1 MNVMTSLATIMLG
14 AADNTFNFAMVGPAI
29 VLGITSMGSCI
40 GCYIAGAASHA
51 VMSRVEEGHGK
62 FIGMSAAP
70 ASQSIYGFILML
82 LMSKAILA
90 GTLSPISGIAMGI
103 FSGIAIMFSSIFQ
116 GKVCATGIQ
125 ASAKQPAIFG
135 KCFAAVGIIESFA
148 LFTFVFSIL
157 IM

>member
-1 MNVMTSLATIMLG
+1 MNF
-14 AADNTFNFAMVGPAI
+14 DMVGPVI
-29 VLGITSMGSCI
+29 VLGLGCMGSCV

-62 FIGMSAAP
+62 YIGMSAAP

-90 GTLSPISGIAMGI
+90 GTLSPLSGIFMGI
-103 FSGIAIMFSSIFQ
+103 FSGGAMVFSSVCQ
-116 GKVCATGIQ
+116 GMVCATGIQ
-125 ASAKQPAIFG
+125 ASAKQPSIFG

-148 LFTFVFSIL
+148 LFNFVFSIL
-157 IM
+157 LL